1 VRPPPDAPLDGEAFD
16 PVVFDLGGAEA
27 VLARVERFRSALAA

>member
-1 VRPPPDAPLDGEAFD
+1 MRLAAEVVMDAGAFD